1 MDFLVRHR
9 LLISFQ
15 HGFLKVR
22 SCLTNMLCFLEEITK
37 WIDEG
42 SPVDII
48 YLDFQKAF
56 DKVPHQRLLLKLKA
70 HNIRD
75 SIIDWIEQR
84 LTDRRQRVVVDG
96 EVSNWKSVFL
106 SGYHKHQYYNL

>member
-1 MDFLVRHR
+1 
-9 LLISFQ
+9 
-15 HGFLKVR
+15 
-22 SCLTNMLCFLEEITK
+22 MLCFLEEIIK

-56 DKVPHQRLLLKLKA
+56 YKVPHQRLLLKLKA
-70 HNIRD
+70 HGIEV
-75 SIIDWIEQR
+75 SIIDWIGQL

-96 EVSNWKSVFL
+96 EVSNWRF
-106 SGYHKHQYYNL
+106 

>member
-1 MDFLVRHR
+1 M
-9 LLISFQ
+9 
-15 HGFLKVR
+15 
-22 SCLTNMLCFLEEITK
+22 EEISK

-70 HNIRD
+70 RCIGD
-75 SIIDWIEQR
+75 GIINWIEQW
-84 LTDRRQRVVVDG
+84 LTDRRQRVLIDG
-96 EVSNWKSVFL
+96 EVSNWK
-106 SGYHKHQYYNL
+106 